1 MSSGNSKTIDGAGYP
16 LAFKMRQGN
25 ARPAVLGGGAGD
37 GMFKVE
43 AHQLAGHQKEALVTE
58 GASGSLWRMTSDE
71 GPHLKGTDLAPF
83 PLGFFNAGLHADL
96 LNRLLRLAQ
105 SRGILLE
112 DLTIA
117 LRTGYSMTGSFARGD
132 GQGYA
137 EPADIVISARSSAT
151 ADAVRDLVQRAV
163 QASPA
168 LAAMRMPLENTFA
181 IYVNSRRQAVTTL
194 PPSQAPEAADPF
206 KTYQQAPQPLAGSDD
221 LPGIIAKTTQKRAG
235 TVMLAPAAATPGSRI
250 IRMVGGVSTPLSTSG
265 ITETDAALEM
275 PGMSHFTFK
284 SDERADKDQAPSGLA
299 FLSAGIAFCYMTQL
313 SRYIEHMKLRIRAV
327 RLVQYT
333 PFTLTGSAVG
343 EHWGGGVKPVDTHLF
358 LNGEEDEATHE
369 KLMQIA
375 ARTCYLHATL
385 ADALQPQVRIVLN
398 GSEI

>member
-1 MSSGNSKTIDGAGYP
+1 MSTASTKTIDSSGYP

-43 AHQLAGHQKEALVTE
+43 AHQLVGHQKEAIITE
-58 GASGSLWRMTSDE
+58 GASGSQWRVTSDE
-71 GPHLKGTDLAPF
+71 GAHLKGTDLAPF

-105 SRGILLE
+105 SRGITLG
-112 DLTIA
+112 DLTIG
-117 LRTGYSMTGSFARGD
+117 LRTGYSMTGSFVRGD

-137 EPADIVISARSSAT
+137 EPADIVINIRSTAA

-168 LAAMRMPLENTFA
+168 LAAMRVPLENTFA

-194 PPSQAPEAADPF
+194 PPSQAPDAADPF
-206 KTYQQAPQPLAGSDD
+206 RTYQQAPQPLAGADD
-221 LPGIIAKTTQKRAG
+221 LPGIITKTGQKRDGAV
-235 TVMLAPAAATPGSRI
+235 TLAPAAAAPGSRV
-250 IRMVGGVSTPLSTSG
+250 IRMVGGTSSPHSISG

-284 SDERADKDQAPSGLA
+284 SDERADRDQAPSGLA
-299 FLSAGIAFCYMTQL
+299 LLSAGIAFCYMTQL
-313 SRYIEHMKLRIRAV
+313 SRYIENMKLRIRAV

-343 EHWGGGVKPVDTHLF
+343 EHWSGGVKPVDTHLF
-358 LNGEEDEATHE
+358 LNGEEDDATHE

-375 ARTCYLHATL
+375 ARTCYLHASL